1 MSFNKKYLQE
11 REVLENTLMSNGSE
25 DFYSLYV
32 KKTDTFIG
40 TNEAVEFIDD
50 FLEKYQ
56 SSNTSFN
63 VI

>member
-1 MSFNKKYLQE
+1 MSFNRRFLQE
-11 REVLENTLMSNGSE
+11 KEVLENTLMINGSE
-25 DFYSLYV
+25 EFYSIYV

-56 SSNTSFN
+56 SSNISFN
-63 VI
+63 AI

>member
-11 REVLENTLMSNGSE
+11 KEVLENTLMANGSE

-56 SSNTSFN
+56 SSNISFN